1 MSPILM
7 SPPSSPSIGVLIACA
22 STGSAVT
29 AKPAAIAAAMKLR
42 RSIGTS
48 GTRLLKWS
56 FFSRS
61 CGRSFSMALL
71 PVGVSVCPTLTAR
84 HGVLFLDQGQ
94 SRRKP
99 VAGALLCSFGKHRL
113 RKALVARMQGAVEQ
127 DQHKKIALGLAA
139 SQVAQLRSRGREPLG
154 GARIVA
160 RAPGDHALAQ
170 GAAEALVDSSGQALR
185 VQRRHFAERQRLER
199 VDKG

>member
-22 STGSAVT
+22 TTGSAVT

-48 GTRLLKWS
+48 GTKLLKWS

-84 HGVLFLDQGQ
+84 HGVLFLDQRQ
-94 SRRKP
+94 SRGKH
-99 VAGALLCSFGKHRL
+99 VGGALPGPFRKNGL
-113 RKALVARMQGAVEQ
+113 REALPARPQGRIEQ
-127 DQHKKIALGLAA
+127 DQDEKIALGVAA
-139 SQVAQLRSRGREPLG
+139 SQVAQLRSHGREPLG

-185 VQRRHFAERQRLER
+185 VQRRHFAERQRIVR